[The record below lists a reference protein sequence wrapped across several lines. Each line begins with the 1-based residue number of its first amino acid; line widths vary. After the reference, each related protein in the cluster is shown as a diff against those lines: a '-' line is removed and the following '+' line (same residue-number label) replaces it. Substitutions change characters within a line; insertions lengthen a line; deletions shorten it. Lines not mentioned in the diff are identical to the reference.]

1 MKQNKILSVLGLA
14 TRAGR
19 VKSGEFSTEQAVKTF
34 EAELVL
40 VAEDASDN
48 TKKMFRNMCSFY
60 EVPLYIHSTKEE
72 LGAAIGKQFRASVA
86 VCDQGFADL
95 LEKRLEEAG
104 YHREVAEEHRETKE
118 N

>member
-19 VKSGEFSTEQAVKTF
+19 VKSGEFSTEQAIKSF
-34 EAELVL
+34 HAELVL

-60 EVPLYIHSTKEE
+60 EVPLYIHGTKEA
-72 LGAAIGKQFRASVA
+72 LGSAIGKELRASVA
-86 VCDQGFADL
+86 VCDQGFAEL
-95 LEKRLEEAG
+95 LTKRLEEAG
-104 YHREVAEEHRETKE
+104 YQPEIAEETSES
-118 N
+118 

>member
-19 VKSGEFSTEQAVKTF
+19 VKSGEFSTEQAVKSF
-34 EAELVL
+34 QAFLVL

-60 EVPLYIHSTKEE
+60 EVPLFIHGTKEV
-72 LGAAIGKQFRASVA
+72 LGAAIGKELRASVA

-95 LEKRLEEAG
+95 LTKRLAQEG
-104 YHREVAEEHRETKE
+104 YHPEIAEETSES
-118 N
+118 